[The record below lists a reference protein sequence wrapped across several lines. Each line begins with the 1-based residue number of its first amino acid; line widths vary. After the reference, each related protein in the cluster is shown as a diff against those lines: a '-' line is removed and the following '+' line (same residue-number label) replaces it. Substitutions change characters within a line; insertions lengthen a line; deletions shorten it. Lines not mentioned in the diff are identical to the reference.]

1 MPPQDPACCAAA
13 RLAARRNLSEPG
25 SGARQRSCSP
35 PRPIGLSRE
44 QDLATRRLAR
54 RVAPTSPEASR
65 AAGDKVWHA
74 SGSCRARSQPW
85 AARAHVRTRHSLT
98 CRRRSGAGGG
108 KASRRPEPRP
118 HAPPAPRRAGRG
130 RGWQPLSGAGGAGQ
144 LAASNTFGSELCG
157 SGHKQTNTAK
167 KRPLPSDPSLLG
179 SCCFSYWWGG
189 YLFIWFFPPTLPL
202 HAHAHAPSFL
212 FLTPPLPPRPFSPR
226 PQPSQLRT
234 AQRTRHS
241 SAPGYEGRA
250 RRGEAG
256 AGAGGRAGRSGAV
269 AGPRARAGARRR
281 RSPRG
286 RARSLGSAGELGGEA
301 GWGVPGS
308 GPVCGAVAGSGHGRA
323 WPIPAPACLCLRAP
337 GERGAALAFKEI
349 PDSPAA
355 VCLVRVASL
364 QLVCNWCGSSFM
376 SPFMGVWPFV
386 PTLWLTAHYSRPP
399 NAAAQ
404 RVSPVGS
411 LEPRTPC
418 DYCKGRDYRRGL
430 RRRLHEGR
438 IPFSAPA
445 ASVRASFFSAAV
457 SGEQTF
463 LSHSGCF
470 YPAVTHVTGG
480 YRTLWSPFPSLPFGI

>member
-189 YLFIWFFPPTLPL
+189 YLFIWFFPPPSPCTHTHTRLPSSSSL
-202 HAHAHAPSFL
+202 LPS
-212 FLTPPLPPRPFSPR
+212 LPGLSLPARSR
-226 PQPSQLRT
+226 ASS
-234 AQRTRHS
+234 AQR
-241 SAPGYEGRA
+241 SAPATAPHPATRGGRA
-250 RRGEAG
+250 AGRRARGRE
-256 AGAGGRAGRSGAV
+256 GGRAG
-269 AGPRARAGARRR
+269 AGPW
-281 RSPRG
+281 P
-286 RARSLGSAGELGGEA
+286 
-301 GWGVPGS
+301 
-308 GPVCGAVAGSGHGRA
+308 GHGRE
-323 WPIPAPACLCLRAP
+323 RV
-337 GERGAALAFKEI
+337 RGAAGR
-349 PDSPAA
+349 PAA
-355 VCLVRVASL
+355 GRGAWARQGSWAGRLDEGCRGAGRYAVR
-364 QLVCNWCGSSFM
+364 
-376 SPFMGVWPFV
+376 
-386 PTLWLTAHYSRPP
+386 
-399 NAAAQ
+399 
-404 RVSPVGS
+404 
-411 LEPRTPC
+411 
-418 DYCKGRDYRRGL
+418 
-430 RRRLHEGR
+430 
-438 IPFSAPA
+438 
-445 ASVRASFFSAAV
+445 
-457 SGEQTF
+457 
-463 LSHSGCF
+463 
-470 YPAVTHVTGG
+470 
-480 YRTLWSPFPSLPFGI
+480 